1 MTFALALLLATAP
14 APAKTKI
21 LVLDLEASGI
31 DPDRAKLVNSL
42 LPGAVARYPDL
53 EVVSA
58 GDVRKLVQL
67 DADKS
72 AAGCNADSCLA
83 ELAGALGAQRVVF
96 GSIGSLGALTVIQLS
111 LFDTKAATAVARE
124 RIENKTPEELP
135 TQLDGAV
142 AALLGRASAS
152 TGPSALVTGG
162 FIGAGAGAVVA
173 LASGA
178 YAFVL
183 DDRLTRAATSGS
195 DKHDALSQG
204 PWFIGAS
211 AVGAV
216 VAVGLGVASGI
227 GLAMGGA
234 P

>member
-1 MTFALALLLATAP
+1 MFALALLLAMDP
-14 APAKTKI
+14 APKTKI
-21 LVLDLEASGI
+21 LVLDLEANGI

-67 DADKS
+67 DADKQS
-72 AAGCNADSCLA
+72 AGCNADSCLA

-135 TQLDGAV
+135 TQLDNAV
-142 AALLGRASAS
+142 ATLLGRAQG

-162 FIGAGAGAVVA
+162 FIGAGAGAVIA

-183 DDRLTRAATSGS
+183 DDRLTHAATSGS
-195 DKHDALSQG
+195 DKHDALAQG

-216 VAVGLGVASGI
+216 IAVGLGAASGI
-227 GLAMGGA
+227 GLAVGGA